1 MTTQTFDVD
10 GAAERLD
17 GSHPAE
23 ILEEA
28 LGAFTGELSV
38 SFSGA
43 EDVVLVEMASKIAAR
58 TGAEFRVFT
67 LDTGRLHEE
76 TLRFLEKVRDTYDV
90 PIDAFFPRPEAVQAL
105 VREKGLFSFY
115 RDGHQECC
123 GIRKVEPL
131 KRALADAR
139 AYVTGQRKD
148 QSPGTRAMIPVV
160 QLDPAFS
167 ADPEQPLVKFN
178 PLGNWSSAQV
188 WHRRASGALQPAA
201 RSGLQVDRL
210 RSLYASHQPRRAR
223 ARRPLVVGRGHQER
237 VWPARDQS
245 GRPPGHHALGPG
257 YTTASTTGT
266 PSSAAMNQIMP
277 RRSRMIQWPAAL
289 TAAT

>member
-188 WHRRASGALQPAA
+188 WQYIAEHQVPYNPLHDQGFKSIGCAPCTRATNPGEHERAGRWWWEEATKKECGLHGINLDDHPA
-201 RSGLQVDRL
+201 
-210 RSLYASHQPRRAR
+210 
-223 ARRPLVVGRGHQER
+223 
-237 VWPARDQS
+237 
-245 GRPPGHHALGPG
+245 
-257 YTTASTTGT
+257 TT
-266 PSSAAMNQIMP
+266 P
-277 RRSRMIQWPAAL
+277 
-289 TAAT
+289 